1 MADELQDVIAIVV
14 LSPSDYEFRV
24 RYWDDFF
31 PEREALDLIEQF
43 CDSASKLATA
53 KNMANERIFFH
64 LIGGGQSGRETLK
77 STTISTLM
85 LLIFK
90 KLGQFCHLKA
100 QYWESNLQR
109 STTSLRS
116 QALTTETIPL
126 LLHSTPDLL
135 IDFIGRA
142 DVIGKLPRTV

>member
-1 MADELQDVIAIVV
+1 MADELQDVVAIVV
-14 LSPSDYEFRV
+14 LSPSDYELRV

-31 PEREALDLIEQF
+31 PEREALDLLEQF
-43 CDSASKLATA
+43 CDFTS
-53 KNMANERIFFH
+53 
-64 LIGGGQSGRETLK
+64 
-77 STTISTLM
+77 
-85 LLIFK
+85 
-90 KLGQFCHLKA
+90 QFYHLKA
-100 QYWESNLQR
+100 QYWEANFQR